1 MQQQIETLIEDIVND
16 YAIWQGLCSVAAG
29 ETEKSSVKI
38 DMFKRFKENMSYK
51 TGVKYIKIFN
61 EKGSVWGFV
70 VNTDKDVKFKK
81 GDILKAAGYN
91 APARNQARGN
101 IIDGDYSIRWTGPNY
116 LN

>member
-16 YAIWQGLCSVAAG
+16 YATWQGLCSVAAG

-38 DMFKRFKENMSYK
+38 DMFKRFKSGISFKEGK
-51 TGVKYIKIFN
+51 KYIKITC
-61 EKGSVWGFV
+61 GHSVWGFI
-70 VNTDKDVKFKK
+70 VNTEKDKVFKK

-91 APARNQARGN
+91 APARNAARGN
-101 IIDGDYSIRWTGPNY
+101 IIDGGYMIQWTGPLY

>member
-16 YAIWQGLCSVAAG
+16 YATWQGLCSVAAG
-29 ETEKSSVKI
+29 ETEKSSVKV
-38 DMFKRFKENMSYK
+38 DMFKRFKENITYK
-51 TGVKYIKIFN
+51 VGSKYVKIYN

-70 VNTDKDVKFKK
+70 VNTDKDKLFKK

-91 APARNQARGN
+91 APARNAARGN
-101 IIDGDYSIRWTGPNY
+101 IIEGGYSINWTGPLY